1 MKVKGKLL
9 SVDPKCQLYGGKRQM
24 RKFYDLDD
32 EYDVEDFLEECD
44 EALEDYK

>member
-9 SVDPKCQLYGGKRQM
+9 SVDPKCQLYGGKRRM